1 MWYYIIKEKEGDFY
15 ESENS
20 IKDHFRTAYCS
31 RIDLREIHNNINSIN
46 FGLPT
51 YRIKGRFDEL
61 EGVKTMYQYLI
72 TYENTNTGDNGN
84 TTINNSSA
92 DPWNI
97 TIADVVKQIPVD
109 NYDTLKIQLNT
120 DLTK

>member
-1 MWYYIIKEKEGDFY
+1 
-15 ESENS
+15 
-20 IKDHFRTAYCS
+20 
-31 RIDLREIHNNINSIN
+31 
-46 FGLPT
+46 
-51 YRIKGRFDEL
+51 
-61 EGVKTMYQYLI
+61 MYQYLI
-72 TYENTNTGDNGN
+72 AYENTNTGDNGN